1 MISTTINISWPNV
14 KIFKATPQLKGP
26 CKDLTQHWISFSKED
41 VAIARIFNTIVAYD
55 VREDKAV
62 RREQQLKGNWEHNIG
77 RFFTSICW
85 LNQLDA
91 NHEIWPKIN
100 I

>member
-1 MISTTINISWPNV
+1 MISTSINISWPNV

-62 RREQQLKGNWEHNIG
+62 RRERQLKGNWEHNIG
-77 RFFTSICW
+77 RFLHRFA
-85 LNQLDA
+85 D
-91 NHEIWPKIN
+91 
-100 I
+100 